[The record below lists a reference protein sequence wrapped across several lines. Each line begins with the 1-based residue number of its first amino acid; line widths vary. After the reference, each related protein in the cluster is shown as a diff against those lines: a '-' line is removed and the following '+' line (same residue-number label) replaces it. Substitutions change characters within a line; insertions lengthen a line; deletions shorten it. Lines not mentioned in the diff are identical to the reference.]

1 MEAPMNGIVLKRD
14 GDQRGLAF
22 ISGGGLRECIAEEN
36 GDLSVTLIRS
46 FGRTIATNGE
56 AGGQELFTHHY
67 RFLLVSIDETV
78 SRTDLQN
85 LQDRLMAPPEGFVT
99 VDSVSKN
106 LFRID
111 GKICV
116 SALKPAEDNGKDWI
130 LRLYNVEE
138 HSVSIRISSSVV
150 FRKAVLC
157 NMLEREISSLSW
169 EENQLL
175 CDIPAG
181 KIITIRF
188 CKG

>member
-1 MEAPMNGIVLKRD
+1 
-14 GDQRGLAF
+14 
-22 ISGGGLRECIAEEN
+22 
-36 GDLSVTLIRS
+36 
-46 FGRTIATNGE
+46 
-56 AGGQELFTHHY
+56 
-67 RFLLVSIDETV
+67 
-78 SRTDLQN
+78 
-85 LQDRLMAPPEGFVT
+85 MAPPEGFVT